1 MSKADLSTALADA
14 GGGRRKAVLPVI
26 PVATEPAAET
36 IATEQPSRAGTKPIT
51 VHYPKIVR
59 DQLKMLAI
67 EQDTTAHDLM
77 GEALNMLF
85 AKYGKAEIASTS
97 RRS

>member
-1 MSKADLSTALADA
+1 M
-14 GGGRRKAVLPVI
+14 
-26 PVATEPAAET
+26 
-36 IATEQPSRAGTKPIT
+36 
-51 VHYPKIVR
+51 HYPKLVR

-85 AKYGKAEIASTS
+85 AKYGKPEVAPTE